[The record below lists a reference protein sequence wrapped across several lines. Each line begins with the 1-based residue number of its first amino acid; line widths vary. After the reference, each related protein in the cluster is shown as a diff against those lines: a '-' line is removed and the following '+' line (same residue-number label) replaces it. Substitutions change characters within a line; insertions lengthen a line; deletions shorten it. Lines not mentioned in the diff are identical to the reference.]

1 MNVLSTIVIDVEKF
15 FKNTGSALERFAASF
30 QKLFGKA
37 PAALQAV
44 QNFVGM
50 VAPVI
55 TAAVALADPVVEPEV
70 AAALATAETGL
81 AAIDAAATAAATGT
95 SLLTELQNFAATVP
109 QLLTGLDIKNAN
121 LKATITK
128 IVTLVTGEAKV
139 LIPAVE
145 AWVAQIKA
153 TTPPVA

>member
-1 MNVLSTIVIDVEKF
+1 MANPLSNIVVDVEKF
-15 FKNTGSALERFAASF
+15 FKNTGSALEKFAASF

-55 TAAVALADPVVEPEV
+55 TAAVALADPVAEPAV

-81 AAIDAAATAAATGT
+81 AAVDAAATAATSGT
-95 SLLTELQNFAATVP
+95 SLLTNLQNFAATVP
-109 QLLTGLDIKNAN
+109 ATLTGLDVKNPA
-121 LKATITK
+121 LTAKVAQ
-128 IVTLVTGEAKV
+128 IVNLVTGEAKV

-145 AWVAQIKA
+145 TWVTEIKTA
-153 TTPPVA
+153 TPTA